1 MNYEQTAAQRRY
13 VSYIRRCDEMERRLE
28 YFEKQLHKFGL
39 EIEDN
44 GEIGDYLATIKANKA
59 ITSEQLLTSLESL
72 LEENENTLKELEKY
86 NIDLTTQYNVKVEQ
100 KFVLEHGNK
109 FFRNENI
116 TVSAKDITT
125 NETPAD
131 RMGMSSRDL

>member
-1 MNYEQTAAQRRY
+1 MNYDQTAAQRRY

-44 GEIGDYLATIKANKA
+44 GEIEDYLATIKANKA

-72 LEENENTLKELEKY
+72 LEENESTLKELEKY
-86 NIDLTTQYNVKVEQ
+86 NIELTAQYNVKVEQ

-109 FFRNENI
+109 FFRDENI
-116 TVSAKDITT
+116 AASAQDITT
-125 NETPAD
+125 YVAQAD
-131 RMGMSSRDL
+131 RLGTTSFSV

>member
-1 MNYEQTAAQRRY
+1 
-13 VSYIRRCDEMERRLE
+13 MERRLE
-28 YFEKQLHKFGL
+28 YFEKQLSKFGL

-44 GEIGDYLATIKANKA
+44 GEIEDYLATIKANKA

-109 FFRNENI
+109 FFRDENI
-116 TVSAKDITT
+116 AVSAKEITS
-125 NETPAD
+125 NETSAD
-131 RMGMSSRDL
+131 RLGMYALMI

>member
-1 MNYEQTAAQRRY
+1 
-13 VSYIRRCDEMERRLE
+13 MERRLE

-72 LEENENTLKELEKY
+72 LEENENRFMELKAAIEEGIGSGEAVGFDTQEHLKTLK
-86 NIDLTTQYNVKVEQ
+86 TQRQN
-100 KFVLEHGNK
+100 G
-109 FFRNENI
+109 
-116 TVSAKDITT
+116 
-125 NETPAD
+125 
-131 RMGMSSRDL
+131 

>member
-1 MNYEQTAAQRRY
+1 MNYDQTAAQRRY

-44 GEIGDYLATIKANKA
+44 GEIEDYLATIKANKA

-72 LEENENTLKELEKY
+72 LEENESTLKELEKY
-86 NIDLTTQYNVKVEQ
+86 NIELTAQYNVKVEQ

-109 FFRNENI
+109 FFRDENI
-116 TVSAKDITT
+116 AASAQDITT
-125 NETPAD
+125 YVGQAD
-131 RMGMSSRDL
+131 RLGTISFSV